1 FVGPKRGMFV
11 RDGLKACGEIWVG
24 DIGRRSQHEA
34 VPSTNCNGISREMR
48 SILPRRPLDSHKG
61 DAGRVLL
68 IGGSTGMSGAPTL
81 AAKAVLKSGAGL
93 CIAALPEK
101 IISTFA
107 AAFSEA
113 TSHPLPC
120 AERGVLTETAF
131 DELPK
136 LWENAHAVAI
146 GPGIGRDE
154 STFKLVQRVVRECP
168 QPLVIDA
175 DALYAL
181 RAIESDL
188 KNREAPT
195 ILTPHPG
202 EMGE

>member
-1 FVGPKRGMFV
+1 TQTGCECLTRETAH
-11 RDGLKACGEIWVG
+11 GLL
-24 DIGRRSQHEA
+24 
-34 VPSTNCNGISREMR
+34 PSR
-48 SILPRRPLDSHKG
+48 SIDAHKG

-93 CIAALPEK
+93 CIAALPEH
-101 IISTFA
+101 IIPTFA
-107 AAFSEA
+107 SAFPEA

-120 AERGVLTETAF
+120 SPKGSLTEQAADQLET
-131 DELPK
+131 

-146 GPGIGRDE
+146 GPGISRDPE
-154 STFKLVQRVVRECP
+154 TFKFVQRVVRECP

-188 KNREAPT
+188 KNRT
-195 ILTPHPG
+195 
-202 EMGE
+202 